1 MSNVSTQ
8 HDIVLYTG
16 KNKPLAGQQ
25 LLTYT
30 FRAIKEGSELAQ
42 AGFQV
47 GTKPDNICVSV
58 PPVTSDDIR
67 ANIDKLLPAIHDV
80 ILGARKEILKDAFKA
95 RKSTLSDDDISLAAV
110 IVKLSESVSSDGR
123 LSKAIVK
130 DWFESVAVD
139 ILYPSIA
146 SALGVTPDTPE
157 TSPSY
162 VKLLNTLQAV
172 LDLLNSFLFAKKSV
186 DSAMLSNVERVIN
199 KLLTSLSQDVIGSDE
214 ILQAFITKIRVNKE
228 KPAEDLLSL
237 I

>member
-1 MSNVSTQ
+1 MSNVSSQ

-42 AGFQV
+42 AGFPV

-58 PPVTSDDIR
+58 PPISNEDIK
-67 ANIDKLLPAIHDV
+67 ANIDKLLPAIQDV
-80 ILGARKEILKDAFKA
+80 ILGARKEILKDAFKS
-95 RKSTLSDDDISLAAV
+95 RKSTLSDDDISLDAV
-110 IVKLSESVSSDGR
+110 IAKLSESVSSDGR
-123 LSKAIVK
+123 MSKAIVK

-146 SALGVTPDTPE
+146 TALGVTPDTPE

-172 LDLLNSFLFAKKSV
+172 LDLLNGFLFAKKSV
-186 DSAMLSNVERVIN
+186 DSTMLANVEKVIN
-199 KLLTSLSQDVIGSDE
+199 KLVSNLSSDVVAADE
-214 ILQAFITKIRVNKE
+214 ILQAFIAKIRINKE

-237 I
+237 L